1 MEAPHPFDAWTWVRP
16 HRPAWVVSIA
26 RYIMRLCCRASQIVL
41 NATRG
46 PSSTIAA
53 CETARNNK
61 RRAVAETAVDRT
73 RARAGVVAGE
83 LPFPFIIEQIPANA
97 TRRGGRRE
105 GDAADSTPCS
115 SPVDLD
121 RSTGGRG
128 SHCAPAIIASSDR
141 REPSSPAQLWHNPAC
156 RGRRIVFKNLFSSAI
171 FHLSGVRTSIL
182 PRRRRGQ
189 NSRPRPRQC
198 RSGKRRRPQVNFLP
212 AQGFLADGAGF
223 HLAHNLLYAEVRLL
237 LADRRLGAP
246 SALAPLGDVRPILFG
261 RSKAFDERHAFMPET
276 TPKRIVARRQPRSAS
291 SSRRAR
297 SVKSGFSAIRA
308 SSQSPSIQS
317 NQILLQG

>member
-115 SPVDLD
+115 LPVDLD
-121 RSTGGRG
+121 RSTGWRG
-128 SHCAPAIIASSDR
+128 SHCAQPSLHRAIVGN
-141 REPSSPAQLWHNPAC
+141 H
-156 RGRRIVFKNLFSSAI
+156 
-171 FHLSGVRTSIL
+171 
-182 PRRRRGQ
+182 
-189 NSRPRPRQC
+189 
-198 RSGKRRRPQVNFLP
+198 
-212 AQGFLADGAGF
+212 
-223 HLAHNLLYAEVRLL
+223 
-237 LADRRLGAP
+237 RRLRNCGIIPHAGVDVLCSKTCLVAP
-246 SALAPLGDVRPILFG
+246 
-261 RSKAFDERHAFMPET
+261 
-276 TPKRIVARRQPRSAS
+276 
-291 SSRRAR
+291 
-297 SVKSGFSAIRA
+297 FSI
-308 SSQSPSIQS
+308 
-317 NQILLQG
+317 

>member
-1 MEAPHPFDAWTWVRP
+1 M
-16 HRPAWVVSIA
+16 A
-26 RYIMRLCCRASQIVL
+26 RVTL
-41 NATRG
+41 
-46 PSSTIAA
+46 
-53 CETARNNK
+53 
-61 RRAVAETAVDRT
+61 
-73 RARAGVVAGE
+73 
-83 LPFPFIIEQIPANA
+83 
-97 TRRGGRRE
+97 
-105 GDAADSTPCS
+105 
-115 SPVDLD
+115 
-121 RSTGGRG
+121 RS
-128 SHCAPAIIASSDR
+128 AIIASSDR

-276 TPKRIVARRQPRSAS
+276 TPKSIVARRQPRSAS

>member
-26 RYIMRLCCRASQIVL
+26 RYIMRLCCSASQIVL

-83 LPFPFIIEQIPANA
+83 LPFPFIIEQIPGNA

-115 SPVDLD
+115 LPVDLD
-121 RSTGGRG
+121 RSTGWRG
-128 SHCAPAIIASSDR
+128 SHCAQPSLHRAIVGN
-141 REPSSPAQLWHNPAC
+141 H
-156 RGRRIVFKNLFSSAI
+156 
-171 FHLSGVRTSIL
+171 
-182 PRRRRGQ
+182 
-189 NSRPRPRQC
+189 
-198 RSGKRRRPQVNFLP
+198 
-212 AQGFLADGAGF
+212 
-223 HLAHNLLYAEVRLL
+223 
-237 LADRRLGAP
+237 RRLRNCGIIPHAGVDVLCSKTCLVAP
-246 SALAPLGDVRPILFG
+246 
-261 RSKAFDERHAFMPET
+261 
-276 TPKRIVARRQPRSAS
+276 
-291 SSRRAR
+291 
-297 SVKSGFSAIRA
+297 FSI
-308 SSQSPSIQS
+308 
-317 NQILLQG
+317 